1 MFFISKKRF
10 YEAVERRVLEEVGR
24 IEEHRRL
31 EDLESEVSELANQVN
46 IIKQALSV
54 EADEEETRIGFR

>member
-10 YEAVERRVLEEVGR
+10 YEAVERRVLEEVDR

-46 IIKQALSV
+46 IIKQALSI

>member
-10 YEAVERRVLEEVGR
+10 YEAVERRVLEEVNR
-24 IEEHRRL
+24 IEERRRL
-31 EDLESEVSELANQVN
+31 EDLESEVRELANQVN
-46 IIKQALSV
+46 IIKQALSI